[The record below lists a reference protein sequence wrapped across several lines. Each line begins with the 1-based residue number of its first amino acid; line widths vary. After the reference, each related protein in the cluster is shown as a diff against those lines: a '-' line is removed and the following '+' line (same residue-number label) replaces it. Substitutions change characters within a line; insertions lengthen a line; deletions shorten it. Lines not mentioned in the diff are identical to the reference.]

1 VLKSYRPSQWRA
13 LPALVPLAWVLLA
26 GQLLADAD
34 HCGVCGARF
43 TARVYT
49 VTDQVTG
56 EKVQV
61 CPDCAVLSTVCF
73 ICGLPVRTNYTELPD
88 GRILCA
94 RDARTAVLNED
105 DGKRICREAK
115 DNLDRLF
122 SRFLNFPET
131 NVTVAIVDRVHLQE
145 LFKFAG
151 HDYTCPNI
159 WGYMETRTNRHHLEH
174 TISLLSGLP
183 LAGFK
188 ATCAHEY
195 THAWLNENLSE
206 QRMKGLSR
214 DANEGFCE
222 LVSYRLMEAQ
232 NEEAQKK
239 LILSNAYT
247 RGQIHLFLEAEKLY
261 GFNDIVDWMKFGAD
275 DRLAGDDLRR
285 IRNVELLHAAARP
298 ATNSPAYSSAVSS
311 VPDTLVLRGIYWAQA
326 RPLAI
331 INNRTLG
338 VNEEGKVRVGKTNV
352 TIRCLAIGQD
362 GVRIRIVGTGE
373 ERELRLKTAPR

>member
-1 VLKSYRPSQWRA
+1 LKSYRPSSWRA

-26 GQLLADAD
+26 GQLLADSE
-34 HCGVCGARF
+34 HCAICGARF
-43 TARVYT
+43 IGRVFT

-56 EKVQV
+56 EKAQI
-61 CPDCAVLSTVCF
+61 CPDCAALSTVCF
-73 ICGLPVRTNYTELPD
+73 LCGLPARTNYTELPD

-105 DGKRICREAK
+105 DGQRICREAK
-115 DNLDRLF
+115 DSLDRLF
-122 SRFLNFPET
+122 SRFLDFPET
-131 NVTVAIVDRVHLQE
+131 NVTVAMVDRVHLQA

-151 HDYTCPNI
+151 HDYACPNV

-174 TISLLSGLP
+174 AIRLLSGLP
-183 LAGFK
+183 LAGFT

-195 THAWLNENLSE
+195 THAWLNENLSA
-206 QRMKGLSR
+206 QRMKSLSR

-222 LVSYRLMEAQ
+222 LISYRLMEAQ
-232 NEEAQKK
+232 NEEAQKR

-261 GFNDIVDWMKFGAD
+261 GFNDVVDWMKFGVD
-275 DRLAGDDLRR
+275 DRLIGDDLRR
-285 IRNVELLHAAARP
+285 IRNVEFPRAAARP

-326 RPLAI
+326 RPLAF

-338 VNEEGKVRVGKTNV
+338 VNEEGKVRVGQTNV
-352 TIRCLAIGQD
+352 TIRCLAIRQD
-362 GVRIRIVGTGE
+362 AARVRIVGTGE
-373 ERELRLKTAPR
+373 ERELQLKTAPR